1 MARQACRGNV
11 RGSQPRGDTPRERDN
26 DSRVIHKQ
34 RRCGSMKRMMFLGAL
49 VLGVTVCSQSFGFEL
64 LDRMLGCK
72 GCTSCCEPACD
83 AGAACCEPAC
93 DAGPA
98 CCEPACDA
106 GVACCEPGC
115 AADAGCCGVRKKHH
129 LFGGLKGLFER
140 CKLKHRGCCDNSCCE
155 PACDAGA
162 ACCEPACDAGAAC
175 CEPACDAGVACCEPG
190 CAADA
195 GCCGVR
201 KKCTPIRDFL
211 RALHS
216 AKKCGGCTSCCEPD
230 CSAGCE
236 PDCSAGCCEPA
247 CAASPNCSASTTTP
261 GKVVAVSRTV
271 AIK

>member
-1 MARQACRGNV
+1 
-11 RGSQPRGDTPRERDN
+11 
-26 DSRVIHKQ
+26 
-34 RRCGSMKRMMFLGAL
+34 MKRMMFLGAL

-106 GVACCEPGC
+106 GVACCEPCC

-247 CAASPNCSASTTTP
+247 CAASPNCSASTKTP
-261 GKVVAVSRTV
+261 GKIVAVSRTV